1 MPGRLGLRDLLV
13 HGDALDREAVL
24 SIGIAHR
31 LEELDGLGEV
41 AKTRVKVADGV
52 VDGKILGIVLEDLLV
67 LSNGVL
73 QLALL
78 DKLFRGA
85 ENLLFVKAKT
95 KRHKVC
101 GLQPFPPRPPPVYA
115 TAEQAPP
122 SPANSHTKL

>member
-41 AKTRVKVADGV
+41 AKTRVKVTAGV

-67 LSNGVL
+67 LSNGVS

-78 DKLFRGA
+78 DELFTVA
-85 ENLLFVKAKT
+85 ANLQFVKPKP
-95 KRHKVC
+95 KHPKVC
-101 GLQPFPPRPPPVYA
+101 ELQPLPGR
-115 TAEQAPP
+115 AP
-122 SPANSHTKL
+122 

>member
-85 ENLLFVKAKT
+85 ENLLFVEANT
-95 KRHKVC
+95 NRHK
-101 GLQPFPPRPPPVYA
+101 LPQLHPFPPQPPPPYPTPEHA
-115 TAEQAPP
+115 Q
-122 SPANSHTKL
+122 